1 MMGVRAGED
10 RVTLIAGGAISAG
23 ILLIWEILGDS
34 YGTVRLLLSSPLRT
48 CSYVAA
54 HFGEFAASFVY
65 TGLESVVG
73 LLVATAFALA
83 FGALCLYLPR
93 VGSISFPLLVASQVI
108 PMVCLAPM
116 IILVF
121 GPGPSGKV
129 FLSALVAFFP
139 ILTNIIA
146 GIRSV
151 PSASQEM
158 MRIMGAT
165 KAQAIRHVVIPHCA
179 DHFFAG
185 MRIAAPLSVI
195 GAIIAEFNGADVGIG
210 KDIFISAKRLE
221 PELMMSGIAAGA
233 ILSGVIYGG
242 VQLLERR
249 LGSWYWER

>member
-1 MMGVRAGED
+1 
-10 RVTLIAGGAISAG
+10 
-23 ILLIWEILGDS
+23 
-34 YGTVRLLLSSPLRT
+34 
-48 CSYVAA
+48 
-54 HFGEFAASFVY
+54 
-65 TGLESVVG
+65 
-73 LLVATAFALA
+73 
-83 FGALCLYLPR
+83 
-93 VGSISFPLLVASQVI
+93 
-108 PMVCLAPM
+108 MVCLAPM